1 LLIGYIKVNSHSRS
15 IFVVDLPGKVHRT
28 KLFSSLFL
36 LLKCRNT
43 KKKRAEKRNTSTQI
57 VKKENKNK
65 TLSCKQAKNCCL
77 PLWQAMVVVI
87 LIALLCAECG
97 WQ

>member
-1 LLIGYIKVNSHSRS
+1 MPQYQ
-15 IFVVDLPGKVHRT
+15 
-28 KLFSSLFL
+28 
-36 LLKCRNT
+36 
-43 KKKRAEKRNTSTQI
+43 KKRAEKRNTSTQI
-57 VKKENKNK
+57 VKKKENKNK